1 MIKLIKI
8 GNLIYQGF
16 EEKSFDENGKE
27 IWNIPTDVKAFR
39 KIVID
44 TINWK
49 IGQDIKSAT
58 QDYTRLSASNSKAII
73 IVLKLLTTLNP
84 DTTGLTDKEKSAY
97 DKMLTLAQNGYGDSD
112 LLNTSLDAVLNGIQ
126 TGQTL
131 ITNAL
136 NASSIE
142 ELIGILNELEV

>member
-8 GNLIYQGF
+8 GDLVYQGYN
-16 EEKSFDENGKE
+16 EKTFDEDGKE
-27 IWNIPTDVKAFR
+27 TWNIPTDVEEFR

-49 IGQDIKSAT
+49 IGQNIKNAT
-58 QDYTRLSASNSKAII
+58 QDFTRLSAANSKAII
-73 IVLKLLTTLNP
+73 IVLKLLDTLNP
-84 DTTGLTDKEKSAY
+84 DTTGLTVKEKSAY
-97 DKMLTLAQNGYGDSD
+97 DKMLTLVNNGYGDSD

-136 NASSIE
+136 KATTID
-142 ELIGILNELEV
+142 ELIGILNEL

>member
-1 MIKLIKI
+1 MIKIIKI
-8 GNLIYQGF
+8 GDLVYQGYN
-16 EEKSFDENGKE
+16 EKTFDENGKE
-27 IWNIPTDVKAFR
+27 TWNIPTDVEEFR

-49 IGQDIKSAT
+49 IGQDIKNAT
-58 QDYTRLSASNSKAII
+58 QDFTRLSAANSKAII
-73 IVLKLLTTLNP
+73 IVLKLLDTLNP
-84 DTTGLTDKEKSAY
+84 HTTGLTDKEKSAY

-136 NASSIE
+136 KATTIN
-142 ELIGILNELEV
+142 ELIGILNEL

>member
-1 MIKLIKI
+1 MIKIIKI
-8 GNLIYQGF
+8 DDLIYQGF
-16 EEKSFDENGKE
+16 EEKSFDENGNE
-27 IWNIPTDVKAFR
+27 IWNIPTDAEEFR

-49 IGQDIKSAT
+49 IGQDIKNAT
-58 QDYTRLSASNSKAII
+58 QDYIRLSASNSKAII
-73 IVLKLLTTLNP
+73 IALKLLTTLNP
-84 DTTGLTDKEKSAY
+84 DTTNLTDKEKSAY

-136 NASSIE
+136 NSSSIE
-142 ELIGILNELEV
+142 ELIGILNEL

>member
-8 GNLIYQGF
+8 GDLIYQGF
-16 EEKSFDENGKE
+16 QEKVIDENGKE
-27 IWNIPTDVKAFR
+27 TWNIPTDVEEFR

-49 IGQDIKSAT
+49 IGQDIKNAT
-58 QDYTRLSASNSKAII
+58 QDFTRLSAANSKAII
-73 IVLKLLTTLNP
+73 IVLKLLDTLNP
-84 DTTGLTDKEKSAY
+84 DTKELTKKEKSAY
-97 DKMLTLAQNGYGDSD
+97 DKMLTLANNGYGDSD
-112 LLNTSLDAVLNGIQ
+112 LLNTSLDAVLNGIK

-136 NASSIE
+136 NATTID
-142 ELIGILNELEV
+142 ELIGILNEL

>member
-8 GNLIYQGF
+8 GDLIYQGF
-16 EEKSFDENGKE
+16 SEKTFDESGRE
-27 IWNIPTDVKAFR
+27 TWNIPTNIEEFR

-49 IGQDIKSAT
+49 IGQNVKNAV
-58 QDYTRLSASNSKAII
+58 QDLTRLSAANSKAII
-73 IVLKLLTTLNP
+73 IVLKLLDTLNP
-84 DTTGLTDKEKSAY
+84 DTTGLTVKEKSAY
-97 DKMLTLAQNGYGDSD
+97 DKMLTLANNGYGDSD
-112 LLNTSLDAVLNGIQ
+112 LLNTSLDAVLNGIK

-136 NASSIE
+136 NATTID
-142 ELIGILNELEV
+142 ELIGILNEL